1 MRPLRVDK
9 VAGATTTRGDN
20 LVEGSTDDLLA
31 GRMVLAVV
39 GTMEQVGESSS
50 TGGMTRDNEESD
62 VSDG

>member
-9 VAGATTTRGDN
+9 VAGATTTRGNN
-20 LVEGSTDDLLA
+20 LGDGSMNVLFA

-50 TGGMTRDNEESD
+50 TGGMTRDNEGSD
-62 VSDG
+62 VSK